1 MKKTT
6 NTILLLLLT
15 AFMYG
20 QNSTLLK
27 NINYRANELKHSL
40 NKSGDTLLLEGERT
54 IFSVSFFNN
63 KFEKRI
69 SIRNNKASIPLK
81 DIPLGRFTTE
91 VKLSD
96 KLIILTLLR
105 HEPILASTK
114 INTNTINDATTA
126 KVLETTKESNTTL
139 SSNSGSKS
147 YESFDGLAVANGKI
161 IEVEPKKAPIVTG
174 YWIICK
180 IQNGNSGRTINR
192 IGDKKVVDKMIAQ
205 NKLDMKTRLGKFNAL
220 TIWEVYDT
228 SKFMRFKRINPEYAN
243 AESAESFNTIP
254 YYDTERDSMIE

>member
-1 MKKTT
+1 MKTT
-6 NTILLLLLT
+6 QFTLVFLFLT
-15 AFMYG
+15 AFVYG

-40 NKSGDTLLLEGERT
+40 NKSGDTLLLKGERT
-54 IFSVSFFNN
+54 IFSVSFFNK

-69 SIRNNKASIPLK
+69 SIRNKTASIPLK

-105 HEPILASTK
+105 HEPIEALAETK
-114 INTNTINDATTA
+114 INTIKSTATLNVT
-126 KVLETTKESNTTL
+126 ETTKNSSTTL
-139 SSNSGSKS
+139 SSSSQSES
-147 YESFDGLAVANGKI
+147 YESFDGLVDANGKNK
-161 IEVEPKKAPIVTG
+161 EDEPKKAPIVTG
-174 YWIICK
+174 YWIVCK

-228 SKFMRFKRINPEYAN
+228 SKFMRFKRINPDYAN
-243 AESAESFNTIP
+243 ATSAESFNTTP
-254 YYDTERDSMIE
+254 YYDTVRDITIE